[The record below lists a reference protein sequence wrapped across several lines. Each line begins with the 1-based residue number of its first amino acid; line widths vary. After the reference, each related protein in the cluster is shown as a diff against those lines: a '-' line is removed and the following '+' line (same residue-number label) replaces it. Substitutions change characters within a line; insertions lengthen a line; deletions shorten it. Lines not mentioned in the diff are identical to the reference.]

1 MSQWAA
7 KRFWTLAAA
16 VETDA
21 GFTVHLDARPVRTPA
36 KAAFILPTRAMAQA
50 AADEWQAQQ
59 GKVRPESMPVTRAAN
74 SAIDKVTPL
83 HSAVVAEVAGFGATD
98 LLCYRATYPQALIDR
113 QAALW
118 DPVLQWAA
126 TALGAPLLQTQG
138 VIPVTQ
144 PQASLDALTTRVRL
158 LDPFRLMALHDL
170 VAISGSLVLGL
181 AVIANKITA
190 LAAWEACRI
199 DENWQAE
206 QWGEDAEAAQQQ
218 QLRKTAF
225 LQADRFY
232 ALCGEQF

>member
-1 MSQWAA
+1 MTAWSA
-7 KRFWTLAAA
+7 KRFWTLAQT

-50 AADEWQAQQ
+50 AADEWQAQTA
-59 GKVRPESMPVTRAAN
+59 KVRPETMPVTRAAN

-83 HSAVVAEVAGFGATD
+83 HAAVVAEVAGFGATD
-98 LLCYRATYPQALIDR
+98 LLCYRATYPQPLIDR

-118 DPVLQWAA
+118 DPVLHWAA
-126 TALGAPLLQTQG
+126 STLNAPLHITHG
-138 VIPVTQ
+138 VVPIAQ
-144 PQASLDALTTRVRL
+144 PQASLDALTARVAA

-170 VAISGSLVLGL
+170 VAISGSLLLGL
-181 AVIANKITA
+181 GLTARKISA
-190 LAAWEACRI
+190 DAAWDACRI

-206 QWGEDAEAAQQQ
+206 QWGEDEEAAELAE
-218 QLRKTAF
+218 LRRQAF

>member
-7 KRFWTLAAA
+7 KRFWSLAHA
-16 VETDA
+16 VDTGA

-36 KAAFILPTRAMAQA
+36 KAAFMLPTRAMAQA
-50 AADEWQAQQ
+50 AAAEWQAQN
-59 GKVRPESMPVTRAAN
+59 GKVRPETMPVTRAAN

-83 HSAVVAEVAGFGATD
+83 HAAVVAEVAGFGGTD
-98 LLCYRATYPQALIDR
+98 LLCYRATYPDALIAR

-118 DPVLQWAA
+118 DPVLAWAA
-126 TALGAPLLQTQG
+126 QALAAPLTVTSG
-138 VIPVTQ
+138 VIPVPQ
-144 PQASLDALTTRVRL
+144 PRASLATLTARVAR

-170 VAISGSLVLGL
+170 VAISGSLILGL
-181 AVIANKITA
+181 AVTA
-190 LAAWEACRI
+190 GERTAAQAWEACRV

-206 QWGEDAEAAQQQ
+206 QWGADEDATRLQE
-218 QLRKTAF
+218 LRRQAF